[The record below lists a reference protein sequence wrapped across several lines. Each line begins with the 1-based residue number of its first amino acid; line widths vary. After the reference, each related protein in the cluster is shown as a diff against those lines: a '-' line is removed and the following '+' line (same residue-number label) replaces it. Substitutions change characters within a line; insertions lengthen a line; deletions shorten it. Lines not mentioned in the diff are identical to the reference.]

1 MKSNKSVKSFLCS
14 FLKTFFLY
22 LIRQNTEG
30 LHSELPVRNFKMKQ
44 KTSLCFRKF
53 SKQKKKTFLSTQEYI
68 RAQYKSSHLEA
79 RRHFRLYS
87 ACNIHDYFCSDSSFG
102 AKCQLPQTSAS
113 VVTSVLGAASI
124 LLKKANLKTNLPNH
138 FHKIMF
144 FLTVSFSFKSIL
156 ISIIVFFNTG

>member
-87 ACNIHDYFCSDSSFG
+87 AYNIHDYFCSDSSFG

-124 LLKKANLKTNLPNH
+124 LLKKSELENKSAE
-138 FHKIMF
+138 
-144 FLTVSFSFKSIL
+144 SFSQNY
-156 ISIIVFFNTG
+156 VFFDCEFLF

>member
-1 MKSNKSVKSFLCS
+1 MFVFKNIFSVFNKAKIQKACTASCLFVTSRWNKRRRCVFESFQS
-14 FLKTFFLY
+14 
-22 LIRQNTEG
+22 R
-30 LHSELPVRNFKMKQ
+30 
-44 KTSLCFRKF
+44 
-53 SKQKKKTFLSTQEYI
+53 KKTFLSTQEYI